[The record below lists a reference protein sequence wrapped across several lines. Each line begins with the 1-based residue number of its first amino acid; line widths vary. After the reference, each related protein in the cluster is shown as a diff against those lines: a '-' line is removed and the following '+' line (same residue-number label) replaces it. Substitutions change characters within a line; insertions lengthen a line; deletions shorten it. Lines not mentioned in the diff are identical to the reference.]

1 MKTFI
6 WCNDGDYAIFMANAE
21 NEENARQLVIQK
33 INDAHELHIKHC
45 EKQHN
50 DSMAFAKS
58 SLDLFNMWITMAMIQ
73 KKNDLNYVSQNC
85 HKIVEMGIADIIEHS
100 NE

>member
-58 SLDLFNMWITMAMIQ
+58 SLDLFNMWITMAMIHPNTEGILEGNMKQ
-73 KKNDLNYVSQNC
+73 KSYYIILL
-85 HKIVEMGIADIIEHS
+85 GIG
-100 NE
+100 